1 MTCGDGGEWD
11 PNSGFGVAEVEMN
24 LEKEN
29 RPRGFEFRVSSITRL
44 REPKNGGSW
53 LASLSVHHPSS
64 IL

>member
-29 RPRGFEFRVSSITRL
+29 RPRGF
-44 REPKNGGSW
+44 
-53 LASLSVHHPSS
+53 
-64 IL
+64 